1 MDRKH
6 VEYCSAYYL
15 SQLTFLQFHVEELY
29 VSFITLKVDW
39 KFQFK
44 FKESARNE
52 GAMHEHYK
60 LNKVYFFLQPCILK
74 ARYTA

>member
-15 SQLTFLQFHVEELY
+15 NQLTFLQFHVEELY
-29 VSFITLKVDW
+29 VSFITTLKVDW

-52 GAMHEHYK
+52 GAMHEA
-60 LNKVYFFLQPCILK
+60 L
-74 ARYTA
+74 